1 MRLRLVGRESCPQL
15 QLLCVALMEA
25 DVEFQVEGHEDNST
39 GVATCMEVDGLV
51 IHDLLAICEFVD
63 EALDGP
69 GLLPAEPLERALA
82 RDWFQQARLV
92 FVPAVER
99 LLVGDAAAAADVDG
113 FLDRVGIELVG
124 RDFLTG
130 GGGAFGL
137 ADLGAAAALTR
148 LDLLARAGRWTPRG
162 APPVQA
168 WMARVLAEPTVDF
181 STPPGLAAL
190 LGLDA
195 ATA

>member
-1 MRLRLVGRESCPQL
+1 MRLRLVGRESCPHL
-15 QLLCVALMEA
+15 QVLSIALMEA
-25 DVEFQVEGHEDNST
+25 DSEFQVEGHADT
-39 GVATCMEVDGLV
+39 AAGVATRLEVDGLV

-82 RDWFQQARLV
+82 RDWFQRARFTL
-92 FVPAVER
+92 VPAVER
-99 LLVGDAAAAADVDG
+99 LIGGDTGAAVVVDS
-113 FLDRVGIELVG
+113 FLDQVGIDLAG

-137 ADLGAAAALTR
+137 ADLGAAAALCR
-148 LDLLARAGRWTPRG
+148 LDLLARAGRWTPR
-162 APPVQA
+162 ATAPVQA

-181 STPPGLAAL
+181 STPPGLGAAL
-190 LGLDA
+190 GAGA

>member
-1 MRLRLVGRESCPQL
+1 MRLRLVGLESCPQL
-15 QLLCVALMEA
+15 QLLTIALMEA
-25 DVEFQVEGHEDNST
+25 DSEFQVQGHADSDAD
-39 GVATCMEVDGLV
+39 VATRLEVDGLV

-82 RDWFQQARLV
+82 RDWFQDARTSL
-92 FVPAVER
+92 VPAVER
-99 LLVGDAAAAADVDG
+99 LLAGDAGATAVVDA
-113 FLDRVGIELVG
+113 FLDRVGVDLVG

-137 ADLGAAAALTR
+137 ADLGAAAALSR
-148 LDLLARAGRWTPRG
+148 LDLLAQAGRWTPRG
-162 APPVQA
+162 AASVQA

-181 STPPGLAAL
+181 STPPGLAEA
-190 LGLDA
+190 LGLE
-195 ATA
+195 ATTA